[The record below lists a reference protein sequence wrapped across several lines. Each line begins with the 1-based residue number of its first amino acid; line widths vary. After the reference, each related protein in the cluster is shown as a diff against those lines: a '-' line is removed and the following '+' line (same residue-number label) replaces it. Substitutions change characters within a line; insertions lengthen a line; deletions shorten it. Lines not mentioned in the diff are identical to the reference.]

1 MRFVVMAVLLNIVF
15 DPLFIAG
22 LNLGIEGAAYA
33 TILAQGSAFLYGLIY
48 VLRYKLVPFR
58 IPSLPSGSEVRLI
71 LKLGIPSGLQMS
83 VISAGSA
90 AIMSVVTLFGG
101 SVVDRKS
108 TRLNS
113 SHVASSYAVFCL
125 KEKKG
130 TI

>member
-90 AIMSVVTLFGG
+90 ASMSVVTLFGG
-101 SVVDRKS
+101 SVVAGFGAGQ
-108 TRLNS
+108 RLGTVMLWVAAGVGRAVGS
-113 SHVASSYAVFCL
+113 S
-125 KEKKG
+125 
-130 TI
+130 